1 MNRKIK
7 YYKHY
12 FIDFYNSLDLAT
24 QRKIAYVL
32 QYIKTEQRW
41 NEKFVKFIRD
51 VLFEL
56 RANHNGNIYRVFLYL
71 TMETLSYS
79 SMAFKRRARKPR
91 NKKSKKQ

>member
-32 QYIKTEQRW
+32 QYI
-41 NEKFVKFIRD
+41 
-51 VLFEL
+51 
-56 RANHNGNIYRVFLYL
+56 
-71 TMETLSYS
+71 
-79 SMAFKRRARKPR
+79 
-91 NKKSKKQ
+91 